1 MYPKRISVLNF
12 IRKAQSKKKKMES
25 KFVEGPKLRPKQLKS
40 YNYDKK
46 CQKSKKKKKPTK

>member
-12 IRKAQSKKKKMES
+12 IRKAQSKKKMES
-25 KFVEGPKLRPKQLKS
+25 KFVEGLKQLKS

-46 CQKSKKKKKPTK
+46 CQKSKIKKKAY